1 MIVLLDIKEDK
12 VAFMMELI
20 DSLNFVEA
28 NPLSTAK
35 AEQIKGI
42 KEAVE
47 ELKLI
52 RSGKLKGIPAR
63 QLLDEL

>member
-35 AEQIKGI
+35 A
-42 KEAVE
+42 
-47 ELKLI
+47 
-52 RSGKLKGIPAR
+52 
-63 QLLDEL
+63 